1 MRSIWCSIPVMEETT
16 IEQSAKA
23 KLRLP
28 VIHFSFQVSRGQ
40 PIPAGMASL
49 RLRQNL
55 LGPVRPDRDAFQIKE
70 CALGHRR
77 APARM
82 CEVVKCRIDWLH
94 LRILDR

>member
-1 MRSIWCSIPVMEETT
+1 MRSTWCSIPVMEETT
-16 IEQSAKA
+16 IEQSVKA

-28 VIHFSFQVSRGQ
+28 VIHFSFEVSRRAAYSRWHG
-40 PIPAGMASL
+40 IL

-70 CALGHRR
+70 CALSHRR

-94 LRILDR
+94 